1 MESKR
6 GKIITFYSYKGGT
19 GRSMALVNL
28 ACLLSRRA
36 DVKKGVLA
44 IDWDLEAPGLH
55 WFFRDARSA
64 STPPVPSG
72 GPRKG
77 VIELF
82 AHLDSG
88 IQNSS
93 SDPLGEEAAQEIVGK
108 VAIEDFVTSTP
119 ISRVSL
125 MSAGCFDSDY
135 GERVS
140 RFDWRR
146 LFERAP
152 SLIRCLGE
160 LLASK
165 YDYVLVD
172 SRTGVNDISGIC
184 TALLPDQL
192 VLVFTPNHQSLIT
205 GIESV
210 RRATRYRMQSDDLR
224 QLAVFPLPSR
234 VDLSEPQLLEKWRF
248 GDPSQQE
255 DQQGYQS
262 RFEALFTDVY
272 GLPSC
277 SLKNYFDEVQIQHV
291 PRYSYGEEIAVL
303 QERGNRLSIS
313 RSYAT
318 VSDILA
324 TDQSPWTMPP
334 AGPADADLKPGLL
347 PAATKIEAAKEYL
360 SEDRYKLKLRD
371 LTVGEISFILKST
384 ERIGLQEQPTK
395 ANFAERL
402 HTYEAL
408 ANDLLHIQAL
418 IGYWGEAAH
427 RSLLGLGPKRICDQI
442 PMAGGM
448 TVWVYSRWYPATLLL
463 YSGGIAAVAARR
475 YENLRTLMLTPV
487 EYPLGGSDFEPT
499 LVGAVVRAMLEL
511 DRMEVFKGLPDLER
525 RHTPRSDYL
534 HRVLGPILEES
545 LFLGLEFEEAFDRFE
560 ALYALEYAHRYDRAS
575 LGEFRYW
582 GPPGRFA
589 WKIGRANSPLDGLIK
604 EAAVEGASWGP
615 IRAGL
620 FAGSLERFNEVAN
633 GLQQLFKRS
642 FWS

>member
-1 MESKR
+1 
-6 GKIITFYSYKGGT
+6 
-19 GRSMALVNL
+19 MALVNL

-55 WFFRDARSA
+55 WFFRGADPA
-64 STPPVPSG
+64 STPPELSG
-72 GPRKG
+72 LQRKG

-82 AHLDSG
+82 ALLDSE

-93 SDPLGEEAAQEIVGK
+93 SADPLGEEAVQEIVGK
-108 VAIEDFVTSTP
+108 VAMEDFVASTSV
-119 ISRVSL
+119 SRVNL

-135 GERVS
+135 GERVN

-146 LFERAP
+146 LFEQAP
-152 SLIRCLGE
+152 SLIRCLAE

-192 VLVFTPNHQSLIT
+192 VLVFTPNHQSLIN
-205 GIESV
+205 GIEYV
-210 RRATRYRMQSDDLR
+210 RKATRYRMQSEDLR

-248 GDPSQQE
+248 GDLSQQE

-262 RFEALFTDVY
+262 RFETLFADVY

-303 QERGNRLSIS
+303 HERGSRLSIS

-318 VSDILA
+318 VSDVLA
-324 TDQSPWTMPP
+324 TDQTPWTMPP

-347 PAATKIEAAKEYL
+347 PTAAKIEAAKEYL
-360 SEDRYKLKLRD
+360 SEDRFKLKLWD
-371 LTVGEISFILKST
+371 LAVSEISIILKRT
-384 ERIGLQEQPTK
+384 ERMGLQEVPTP

-408 ANDLLHIQAL
+408 TNDLLHIQAL
-418 IGYWGEAAH
+418 IGYWGESAH
-427 RSLLGLGPKRICDQI
+427 RSLLGLGAKRICDQI
-442 PMAGGM
+442 PMAGGI
-448 TVWVYSRWYPATLLL
+448 TEWVYSRWYPASLLL

-475 YENLRTLMLTPV
+475 YENLRALMLTPV
-487 EYPLGGSDFEPT
+487 KNPFGGSDVEPT
-499 LVGAVVRAMLEL
+499 LVGAVVQAMLEL
-511 DRMEVFKGLPDLER
+511 DRTRAFDGLPGLER
-525 RHTPRSDYL
+525 HYTPRSDYL
-534 HRVLGPILEES
+534 HNLFGPILEEA
-545 LFLGLEFEEAFDRFE
+545 LFLGSEFEEVFDRFE
-560 ALYALEYAHRYDRAS
+560 ALYALEYSHRYDRGS
-575 LGEFRYW
+575 GEFRYW

-589 WKIGRANSPLDGLIK
+589 WKINRANSPLDNLIK
-604 EAAVEGASWGP
+604 EASLEGAAWGP

-633 GLQQLFKRS
+633 GFGQLIRRS
-642 FWS
+642 SWS